1 MSQYVS
7 RGGDKLAAALDRVG
21 MPVTD
26 LTVADLGSSTG
37 GFVDVL
43 LQRGARKVYAVEVGF
58 GVLDWHLRNDSRVEV
73 MERTDARTVQIPMQ
87 VDLMT
92 ADVGFTKQSDFLPHA
107 LGFVKP
113 GGHILSL
120 VKPQYE
126 ASGRELVKGRLNDDV
141 VRRVLDR
148 VSTAVKNLDV
158 TLLDLFPSALTGK
171 DAKVQEYFM
180 LLRRL
185 SEPSHPR

>member
-7 RGGDKLAAALDRVG
+7 RGGDKLAAALDRMG

-43 LQRGARKVYAVEVGF
+43 LQRGARKVYAVEIGF

-73 MERTDARTVQIPMQ
+73 MERTDARTVHVPLQ
-87 VDLMT
+87 VDLVT
-92 ADVGFTKQSDFLPHA
+92 ADVGFTKQSDFLPNA

-126 ASGRELVKGRLNDDV
+126 ASGRELVKGRLTDDV
-141 VRRVLDR
+141 VRRILER
-148 VSTAVKNLDV
+148 VSTAAKKLDV
-158 TLLDLFPSALTGK
+158 TLLDLFPSAVKGK

-180 LLRRL
+180 LLRRT
-185 SEPSHPR
+185 